1 MLAIRGNNHHHVIRS
16 LLEGGADKDS
26 RQDLLGNT
34 PLIFAAGMVTN
45 PSIVQTLIDAGS
57 RLNARRNDG
66 VTALMEAAT
75 NNQSS
80 EVLIILL
87 DAGADP
93 YVRDIQGRTAWDLV
107 QENNILKE
115 TPAYWKLHDLFFNS
129 NS

>member
-80 EVLIILL
+80 EVLIDLL
-87 DAGADP
+87 DAGADVLIVGTSGLFNNDP
-93 YVRDIQGRTAWDLV
+93 DLSVAWDMMMDDIKNASLEV
-107 QENNILKE
+107 
-115 TPAYWKLHDLFFNS
+115 A
-129 NS
+129 